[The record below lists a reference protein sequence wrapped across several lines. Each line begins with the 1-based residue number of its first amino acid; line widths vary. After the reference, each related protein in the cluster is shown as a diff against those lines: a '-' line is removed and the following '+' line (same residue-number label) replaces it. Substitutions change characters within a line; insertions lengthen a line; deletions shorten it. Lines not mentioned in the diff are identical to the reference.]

1 MTSAEPINLA
11 TRELL
16 DNIRDLLLEQHKL
29 LLDRERASYE
39 KVKGPI
45 PGPGPFLTLVLSD
58 SHFAWLRQ
66 ISTLIV
72 EIDEATSP
80 RSQAEQRTANALI
93 AQTRELMKPRAQG
106 NDFQYRY
113 YQAVQDSPD
122 IVILQCRLEQ
132 LLENSGIRLGMDQ
145 IDVDQIAEVNYL
157 DDPPGTVDVTLKD
170 GSTRRYNG
178 AQHPEV
184 FAILNHWTPPTA

>member
-1 MTSAEPINLA
+1 MTSSEPINPES
-11 TRELL
+11 RELL
-16 DNIRDLLLEQHKL
+16 GNLRDLLLEQHKL

-39 KVKGPI
+39 KINGPI
-45 PGPGPFLTLVLSD
+45 PGPGAFLTLVLSD
-58 SHFAWLRQ
+58 PHFAWLRQ

-72 EIDEATSP
+72 EIDEATAP
-80 RSQAEQRTANALI
+80 RSQAGQDAATALI

-122 IVILQCRLEQ
+122 VVILQCRLEQ

-157 DDPPGTVDVTLKD
+157 DDPPGTVDVIFKD

-178 AQHPEV
+178 AQHPDI
-184 FAILNHWTPPTA
+184 FATLNHWTPPTA